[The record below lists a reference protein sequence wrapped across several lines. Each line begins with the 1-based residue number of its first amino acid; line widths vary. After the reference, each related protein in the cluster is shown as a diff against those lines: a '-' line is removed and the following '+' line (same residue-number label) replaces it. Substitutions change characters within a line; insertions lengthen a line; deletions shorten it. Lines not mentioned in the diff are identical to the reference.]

1 MVSSWPSATS
11 SAGVGGAAIGLVF
24 GVVISGAS
32 YWKSD
37 VLAVKAAGAVPVSEV
52 EAPEMHR
59 AVGEIARRAGIPKP
73 RVYLID
79 SPQPNAFATGRN
91 PEHAVVAVTTGL
103 IALCDRDEL
112 MGVIAH
118 EVGHI
123 RHRDILIGSV
133 AAAVAT
139 AISFAANM
147 AMWAGMFG
155 GGDDDDGPSPV
166 AVIAIALTAP
176 IAAGLLQMALS
187 RSREFEADRAGAELM
202 GDPEPLA
209 RALLKLDAAAA
220 RTPADVMPSQASAYI
235 VNPLRGPPRGPH
247 GPGRTRGAREP
258 GQPGRRGHEVVHHP
272 PAHRGARRPAAGA
285 QGRPRPVTPDD
296 ERGPAV
302 PRSSVHEHRFHE
314 RWRRSRRRPSRPRS
328 RAVAGRRPS
337 SRPSAICCSAS
348 AASSPAA

>member
-1 MVSSWPSATS
+1 MDSKLYGAGNVAKTTLLL
-11 SAGVGGAAIGLVF
+11 AGIGGLLVAIGYLLGGVGGAAIGLLF
-24 GVVISGAS
+24 GVAISGFS

-37 VLAVKAAGAVPVSEV
+37 SLAVRAAGAVPVSET
-52 EAPEMHR
+52 EAPELHL

-73 RVYLID
+73 RVYLVD

-103 IALCDRDEL
+103 IAMCDRDEL

-133 AAAVAT
+133 AAAIAT

-235 VNPLRGPPRGPH
+235 VNPLRGRPEGRA
-247 GPGRTRGAREP
+247 GPGRAGGPPTRPAGVGGATKWFTT
-258 GQPGRRGHEVVHHP
+258 HP
-272 PAHRGARRPAAGA
+272 PIEERVARLRAL
-285 QGRPRPVTPDD
+285 RVDPV
-296 ERGPAV
+296 R
-302 PRSSVHEHRFHE
+302 
-314 RWRRSRRRPSRPRS
+314 
-328 RAVAGRRPS
+328 
-337 SRPSAICCSAS
+337 
-348 AASSPAA
+348 

>member
-1 MVSSWPSATS
+1 MDSKLYGAGNVAKTTLLL
-11 SAGVGGAAIGLVF
+11 AGIGGLLVAIGYLLGGVGGAAIGLLF

-37 VLAVKAAGAVPVSEV
+37 VLAVKAAGAVPVTEA
-52 EAPEMHR
+52 EAPDLHL
-59 AVGEIARRAGIPKP
+59 AVAEIARRAGIPKP
-73 RVYLID
+73 RVYLIH

-166 AVIAIALTAP
+166 AVIAIAVTAP

-209 RALLKLDAAAA
+209 RALLKLDATAA

-235 VNPLRGPPRGPH
+235 VNPLRGRPE
-247 GPGRTRGAREP
+247 GRN
-258 GQPGRRGHEVVHHP
+258 
-272 PAHRGARRPAAGA
+272 
-285 QGRPRPVTPDD
+285 
-296 ERGPAV
+296 V
-302 PRSSVHEHRFHE
+302 P
-314 RWRRSRRRPSRPRS
+314 
-328 RAVAGRRPS
+328 AGRRV
-337 SRPSAICCSAS
+337 
-348 AASSPAA
+348 PANQANRVGGATKWFTTHPPIEERVARLRALRVEPVR